1 MVLQYAPTVVLVL
14 TVGQV
19 ANLEKVE
26 TTWYKDM
33 SRQKS

>member
-1 MVLQYAPTVVLVL
+1 MVLQYALTVVLVL

-19 ANLEKVE
+19 ANLEKRQ
-26 TTWYKDM
+26 YKDM